1 MMAELFA
8 GYGEIDVTAPAPSYR
23 TFLDWVARS
32 DAAAGQQAWREFLA
46 AATGPT
52 LLATNRRGDTG
63 GASVDHH
70 DLPRLRRAA
79 VLHVVQLERE
89 GSRPDDRPV
98 RRALGAATAPGVLA

>member
-70 DLPRLRRAA
+70 ETLGAELTAAPEPSQPRARGHHSRSAA
-79 VLHVVQLERE
+79 VRL
-89 GSRPDDRPV
+89 G
-98 RRALGAATAPGVLA
+98 GAAAQAHR